1 MLSSYTGAGKA
12 QVLLTKN
19 LGGHHQ
25 SLSGKKSEVIP
36 MSMCGEIKK
45 AEGEGSRLRRSCV
58 EDAQASARDERILVT
73 TAVWLIHILT
83 LYNCTKASH

>member
-45 AEGEGSRLRRSCV
+45 ADKKQRERDHGCGGLAWRMLRPQPEMR
-58 EDAQASARDERILVT
+58 E
-73 TAVWLIHILT
+73 
-83 LYNCTKASH
+83 Y